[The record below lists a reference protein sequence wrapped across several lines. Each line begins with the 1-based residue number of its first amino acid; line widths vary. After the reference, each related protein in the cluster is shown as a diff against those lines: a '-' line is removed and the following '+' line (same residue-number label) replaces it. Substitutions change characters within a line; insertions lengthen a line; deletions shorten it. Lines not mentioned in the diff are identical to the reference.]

1 MPLPTNTTAIAT
13 ATVRVIVDVSQ
24 EIIIQNR
31 RKLREQMLK
40 QLGQR
45 TSKAEQNIERLMQ
58 LTQ

>member
-1 MPLPTNTTAIAT
+1 MPLPTNTTAT

-24 EIIIQNR
+24 ENIIQNR
-31 RKLREQMLK
+31 RKLREKMLK

>member
-1 MPLPTNTTAIAT
+1 MLKPTNTA
-13 ATVRVIVDVSQ
+13 ATVRVVVDVSQ
-24 EIIIQNR
+24 QNIIQNR

-45 TSKAEQNIERLMQ
+45 TSIAERNIERLVQ